1 MTETSQRT
9 VMRRKMRAFR
19 QALTPSEQNHAS
31 ATMCEIA
38 MSSSHFTRASTIAFY
53 WPIDGEIN
61 PIPVMRAALKSGKC
75 CTLPVVPD
83 EKEGLLT
90 FQRVTGST
98 SFMRDKFGVWTPRHT
113 AAGVVTPTDHDI
125 ILTPLVGYTRKGD
138 RLGFGGG
145 HYDRLFD
152 DIGHASNLPLKV
164 GCAHQGQEITSNWS
178 PAPWDRP
185 LDVVLTDQA
194 LITVS
199 SPASFEESSHGR

>member
-1 MTETSQRT
+1 
-9 VMRRKMRAFR
+9 
-19 QALTPSEQNHAS
+19 
-31 ATMCEIA
+31 
-38 MSSSHFTRASTIAFY
+38 
-53 WPIDGEIN
+53 
-61 PIPVMRAALKSGKC
+61 MRAALKSGKC

-98 SFMRDKFGVWTPRHT
+98 RFVKDKFGVWTPRPT
-113 AAGVVTPTDHDI
+113 VAGVVTPTDHDL

-145 HYDRLFD
+145 FYDRLFD
-152 DIGHASNLPLKV
+152 AIGHTANLPLKV
-164 GCAHQGQEITSNWS
+164 GCAHQGQEITSEWT

-199 SPASFEESSHGR
+199 SQAPFEESSHDR